1 MRDKQI
7 KILRYH
13 FGHTGMSKL
22 KGLLIPSVAEVVKQ
36 LNFSYT
42 AGRKIKWFSAGRNG
56 TMVQFWKTVLYTLTI

>member
-1 MRDKQI
+1 
-7 KILRYH
+7 
-13 FGHTGMSKL
+13 MSKL